1 MSRRSLLLALLLTVP
16 SLALA
21 GDTVTY
27 RIRQTVTLNAID
39 EKAKT
44 VEWWVSIPDDHR
56 DQEVLDLSVV
66 SAPGPW
72 RIVREADHGN
82 RFLYVEAASPGKSSL
97 DVVVEFTVRRRA
109 VAAKVDAS
117 EVGAISDANRAFFA
131 EELRLDS
138 PNMEVSPEVAKM
150 AADAC
155 GDEKNLAKQAEKLL
169 DKVAEI
175 ADHYSK
181 DPSKPNC
188 GIGSVQAC
196 LKNGGGCCTDL
207 HSLFI
212 AMARSRG
219 IPARLQMGYRVQ
231 EKNEGKEVD
240 PGYRCWV
247 EYFLPNYGWVPAD
260 IVEADAPAGLGKA
273 VWFTGLTERRIWLN
287 EGREFLLPPNDSKTR
302 VNHMSIAYAEVDG
315 VPARLLPE
323 GDLKPQITRKVLCET
338 IVAKTADASGART
351 EPAKAGG
358 GR

>member
-1 MSRRSLLLALLLTVP
+1 MSRLALALILAVP

-21 GDTVTY
+21 GDDVTY
-27 RIRQTVTLNAID
+27 RIRQTVTLSAID
-39 EKAKT
+39 LGAKK
-44 VEWWVSIPDDHR
+44 VEWWVSIPADHR

-82 RFLYVEAASPGKSSL
+82 RFLYVEAASPGKPSL

-109 VAAKVDAS
+109 VTAKIDLAQ
-117 EVGAISDANRAFFA
+117 VGTIDDSNRALFA
-131 EELRLDS
+131 EELRLDA
-138 PNMEVSPEVAKM
+138 PNMEVSPEVAKI
-150 AADAC
+150 AAEAC

-169 DKVAEI
+169 DKVAEL

-181 DPSKPNC
+181 DKTKPNC
-188 GIGSVQAC
+188 GIGSVKAC
-196 LKNGGGCCTDL
+196 LTNGGGCCTDL

-247 EYFLPNYGWVPAD
+247 EYFLPHYGWVPAD

-273 VWFTGLTERRIWLN
+273 VWYTGLTERRIWLN
-287 EGREFLLPPNDSKTR
+287 EGREFLLPPNESDTR
-302 VNHMSIAYAEVDG
+302 VNHMSIAYAEIDD

-323 GDLKPQITRKVLCET
+323 GDLAPQITRKVLCET
-338 IVAKTADASGART
+338 IVAKTADASGAGAA
-351 EPAKAGG
+351 PATAGG
-358 GR
+358 R

>member
-1 MSRRSLLLALLLTVP
+1 MSRRLLLIALF
-16 SLALA
+16 LALPAAAFA
-21 GDTVTY
+21 GDAVTY
-27 RIRQTVTLNAID
+27 RIRQTVTLSAID
-39 EKAKT
+39 QKAKT

-82 RFLYVEAASPGKSSL
+82 RFLYVEAASPGKTEL
-97 DVVVEFTVRRRA
+97 DVVVEFTVRRRP
-109 VAAKVDAS
+109 VAAQVVPS
-117 EVGAISDANRAFFA
+117 EVGAIDDSKRALFA
-131 EELRLDS
+131 DELRLDA
-138 PNMEVSPEVAKM
+138 PNMEVSPEVARM
-150 AADAC
+150 AAEAC
-155 GDEKNLAKQAEKLL
+155 GEEKNLAKQAELL
-169 DKVAEI
+169 LAKVADV

-181 DPSKPNC
+181 DKTKPNC
-188 GIGSVQAC
+188 GIGSAKAC
-196 LKNGGGCCTDL
+196 LAQGGGCCTDL

-260 IVEADAPAGLGKA
+260 IVEADAPGGLGKA

-287 EGREFLLPPNDSKTR
+287 EGRDFVLPPNDAKTR
-302 VNHMSIAYAEVDG
+302 VNHMSIAYAEIDG

-338 IVAKTADASGART
+338 IVAKTADASGAT
-351 EPAKAGG
+351 KAPGTAGG
-358 GR
+358 SQ